1 LGEKLIFIGYPTMT
15 KGSKLYDPKKVIIRR
30 DVYFDESVPFLKTP
44 VEKRAF
50 EELIIPVY
58 IRSRTTRSLEPPPAS
73 SSDSWGD
80 NSTLLPPK
88 R

>member
-1 LGEKLIFIGYPTMT
+1 
-15 KGSKLYDPKKVIIRR
+15 VIIRR

-58 IRSRTTRSLEPPPAS
+58 ICSRTTRSLEPLPAS
-73 SSDSWGD
+73 SSDSGEIIQHCYHLRDQDRWKVFL
-80 NSTLLPPK
+80 SLEEPY
-88 R
+88 